1 MKLPRVFW
9 CLAAFVLAGVIG
21 RSAPL
26 VATNPIIPG
35 FNPDPSICRVGE
47 DFYLVTS
54 SFEYFPG
61 VPVYHSRDLVNW
73 KLIGHALHTPE
84 ALNLDGIESSGGI
97 YAPTIR
103 HHDGTFYMITTL
115 VGAKGRPGGNFIV
128 TAKNAAGPWSNPV
141 WIKDAPGIDPSLFF
155 DQDGRLYYCGN
166 GRPEKQVH
174 DKHRIIWV
182 QELDRATLQ
191 LKGPRTV
198 LESAEFFANGQLGPV
213 NNFEAPHLYRRGDWY
228 YLIVSHGGTGQ
239 QHAVSVWRS
248 RQPLGPWEIN
258 PANPILTHRD
268 AKDSPVGIT
277 CTGHADFTD
286 APDGSWWAVLL
297 AVRSDYRNS
306 AMGRESFLARLTWEN
321 DWPVIN
327 AHEQRGRVRF
337 AVEAPAFA
345 RTVPPAPD
353 TRVFRDEF
361 TGEELGLDW
370 TFLRT
375 PRERWWDLKTAP
387 GTLRVA
393 LRPEEITEIVQPS
406 FLGVRITSA
415 RTEAT
420 TSVNFVPRGPQDA
433 AGLTVQRA
441 REAAYS
447 LLIEQAGD
455 GRVATAYLGR
465 EKLGSVAVAA
475 QGAVQLRARLLG
487 KKLTLLAQDAAGAW
501 QEVVTVDATP
511 LYDAQGGRFTGTF
524 AGVYATSRGQPG
536 GSHADFE
543 WFELRPVP

>member
-1 MKLPRVFW
+1 MKLARVFSLLVL
-9 CLAAFVLAGVIG
+9 LAWLGVVG
-21 RSAPL
+21 RAAPL

-54 SFEYFPG
+54 TFEYFPG

-103 HHDGTFYMITTL
+103 HHEGTFYMITTL

-128 TAKNAAGPWSNPV
+128 TAKNPAGPWSNPV
-141 WIKDAPGIDPSLFF
+141 WIQDAPGIDPSLFF
-155 DQDGRLYYCGN
+155 DKDGRLYYCGN
-166 GRPEKQVH
+166 GRPTTLVH

-182 QELDRATLQ
+182 QELDRTTFQ
-191 LKGPRTV
+191 VKGPRTV
-198 LESAEFFANGQLGPV
+198 LESAEFFANGKLGPV
-213 NNFEAPHLYRRGDWY
+213 NNFEAPHIYRRGDFY

-239 QHAVSVWRS
+239 QHAVSVWRGRS
-248 RQPLGPWEIN
+248 PLGPWEIN

-321 DWPVIN
+321 DWPVFN
-327 AHEQRGRVRF
+327 AQEQRGRVPF
-337 AVEAPAFA
+337 AVAAPSFA
-345 RTVPPAPD
+345 RSVPPPPD
-353 TRVFRDEF
+353 ERRFRDEF
-361 TGEELGLDW
+361 SSDKLGLDW
-370 TFLRT
+370 TFIRT
-375 PRERWWDLKTAP
+375 PRDTWWSLPAKPHA
-387 GTLRVA
+387 LRLT
-393 LRPEEITEIVQPS
+393 LRPEQITEVVNPS
-406 FLGVRITSA
+406 FVGVRITTA
-415 RTEAT
+415 RSEAT
-420 TSVNFVPRGPQDA
+420 TSVRFAPRAPEEA
-433 AGLTVQRA
+433 AGLTIQRA

-447 LLIEQAGD
+447 VLIERAGE
-455 GRVATAYLGR
+455 GRVASAYFGK
-465 EKLGSVAVAA
+465 EKLGSVAIAPE
-475 QGAVQLRARLLG
+475 GAVQMRARLID
-487 KKLTLLAQDAAGAW
+487 KRLTLLAQDSAGKW
-501 QEVVTVDATP
+501 QEVATVDATP
-511 LYDAQGGRFTGTF
+511 LFDAQGGGLRGRLPDSTRPRGVRRAAITRSSTG
-524 AGVYATSRGQPG
+524 SN
-536 GSHADFE
+536 
-543 WFELRPVP
+543 